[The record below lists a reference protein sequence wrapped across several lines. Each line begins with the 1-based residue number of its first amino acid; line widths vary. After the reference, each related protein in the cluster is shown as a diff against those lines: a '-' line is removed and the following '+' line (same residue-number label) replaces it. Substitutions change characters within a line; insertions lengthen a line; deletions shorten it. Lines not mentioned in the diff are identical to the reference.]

1 VRAWIDID
9 NPPQARYL
17 LPVAR
22 GFEQAGH
29 DVVLTARAH
38 GDTFAILRSEGA
50 AFEAIGSSFGK
61 GLPRKL
67 YGLGR
72 RARALVEFVGRQEP
86 RVDLLLTG
94 SRAAT
99 LAARRLRIP
108 SFVIIDYEHVNLLF
122 YELSGSH
129 ILYPSV
135 IDATAFRRRGVSR
148 KHLMPFEGL
157 KEDISFADLDLRS
170 IRPHEFGDTD
180 ASAIRVLFRPPA
192 EDSHYF
198 RRESR
203 ELALELLRYLG
214 AGGAKVV
221 FSPRERRQ
229 EEYLDEVPRWQ
240 QKPIVLREPV
250 PFVSLLKG
258 VDAVV
263 SAGGTM
269 LREAAYLG
277 VPAYSVFRGSTGAVD
292 RYLASIERLSLLSS
306 PTDFPRLR
314 LSRHRAI
321 SPLRTGSAAA
331 HEVMEM
337 ILNRV
342 EATTQL
348 PADTT
353 RAP

>member
-22 GFEQAGH
+22 RFEQAGH
-29 DVVLTARAH
+29 DVLLTARAH

-50 AFEAIGSSFGK
+50 EFEAIGSSFGK

-72 RARALVEFVGRQEP
+72 RARTLVDFIRHQAAE
-86 RVDLLLTG
+86 VDLVLTG

-99 LAARRLRIP
+99 LAARRLGIP
-108 SFVIIDYEHVNLLF
+108 SFVIIDYEYVSLLF

-148 KHLMPFEGL
+148 KHLMPFDGL
-157 KEDISFADLDLRS
+157 KEDISFADIDLHS
-170 IRPHEFGDTD
+170 ISPHEFGDTS
-180 ASAIRVLFRPPA
+180 ASAVHILFRPPA
-192 EDSHYF
+192 EDSHYY

-203 ELALELLRYLG
+203 ELALELLRYLAAEG
-214 AGGAKVV
+214 TRVV

-229 EEYLDEVPRWQ
+229 EAYLDEVSRWQ
-240 QKPIVLREPV
+240 HDPIVLREPV

-277 VPAYSVFRGSTGAVD
+277 VPAYSVFRGSIGAVD
-292 RYLASIERLSLLSS
+292 RYLASTRRLSLLASAA
-306 PTDFPRLR
+306 DFPRITLTR
-314 LSRHRAI
+314 NRSI
-321 SPLRTGSAAA
+321 SPLRDSSDAAEA
-331 HEVMEM
+331 AMQM
-337 ILNRV
+337 IL
-342 EATTQL
+342 E
-348 PADTT
+348 